1 MLMRII
7 EYSSRWHHET
17 FSSATVYE
25 NICYLLIVY
34 AGNDRIIVWKDYL
47 ADWGQLFLTIITIA
61 YYKVLFVCTI

>member
-1 MLMRII
+1 MFRLDLYMMPGYFFSAWDLDNSYSLPSHVRVFMLMRII

-34 AGNDRIIVWKDYL
+34 AW
-47 ADWGQLFLTIITIA
+47 
-61 YYKVLFVCTI
+61 